1 MIYNKFKNIQLS
13 RLGFG
18 TMRLPVKEDGSID
31 EEKTK
36 EMVDYAIKN
45 GVNYF
50 DTAYP
55 YHDGFSEIVIGNILS
70 KYPRDSFYLATKYP
84 GHQIS
89 SHYNPKEVF
98 EHQLKKCNV
107 EYFDFY
113 LLHNVNEGSFT
124 VYNDQ
129 SIGIIDYFVK
139 QKELGRIK
147 HLGFSTHADI
157 PCLKEFLDLYA
168 DKMEFCQIQFNYID
182 QYLQHGLEKYN
193 LITSY
198 NIPIWVM
205 EPLRGGKLANVNIK
219 YEEQLKHYRKN
230 ASVASWAFNYLLQ
243 FENVKVILSG
253 MSTFEQVKDNL
264 NTFNNYKPL
273 NDEEKKYIND
283 LGKKLINGI
292 PCTGCGYCLKECPKT
307 LNIPKLL
314 STYNDIK
321 YTKSFTPIMFLEN
334 LDENKLPDNCIKC
347 KKCTKMCP
355 QSINIPEYLQEL
367 SDIFN
372 SSTKWKDICVEREK
386 AAALLKNPQEN

>member
-1 MIYNKFKNIQLS
+1 MIYNNFKNLELS

-31 EEKTK
+31 EDKTR

-55 YHDGFSEIVIGNILS
+55 YHDGFSEVVIGKILS
-70 KYPRDSFYLATKYP
+70 QYPRESFYLATKYP

-89 SHYNPKEVF
+89 SHYDPKEVF

-107 EYFDFY
+107 DYFDFY
-113 LLHNVNEGSFT
+113 LLHNVNEGSIA
-124 VYNDQ
+124 VYKDQ
-129 SIGIIDYFVK
+129 NIGIIDYFIK
-139 QKELGRIK
+139 QKELGKIK
-147 HLGFSTHADI
+147 HLGFSTHADL

-182 QYLQHGLEKYN
+182 QYLQHALEKYH

-198 NIPIWVM
+198 NIPVWIM
-205 EPLRGGKLANVNIK
+205 EPVRGGKLAKLDAK
-219 YEEQLKHYRKN
+219 YEEQLKHYRPNK
-230 ASVASWAFNYLLQ
+230 SIASWAFNYLLQ
-243 FENVKVILSG
+243 FDNVKMILSG
-253 MSTFEQVKDNL
+253 MSTFAQVKDNV
-264 NTFNNYKPL
+264 NTFNCYQPL
-273 NDEEKKYIND
+273 NTEEKAYINE
-283 LGKKLINGI
+283 LGQQLINGI

-314 STYNDIK
+314 ATYNDIA
-321 YTKSFTPIMFLEN
+321 YNKSFTPIMFLEN
-334 LDENKLPDNCIKC
+334 LDEEELPSNCIKC

-355 QSINIPEYLQEL
+355 QSINIPEHLQKL

-372 SSTKWKDICVEREK
+372 SSTKWKDICAEREK
-386 AAALLKNPQEN
+386 AAALLKSK